1 VNHASHQRRLDLIIG
16 YCLCLTIYLNQTM
29 TPFDIT
35 MYNV

>member
-1 VNHASHQRRLDLIIG
+1 MRLIKG

-29 TPFDIT
+29 TPFGIT